1 MRGKSQL
8 LSVFVL
14 LQREK
19 NLPLSV
25 LRLLQSETVRLHSDK
40 AKH

>member
-1 MRGKSQL
+1 MQGKSQL
-8 LSVFVL
+8 LLVFVL

-25 LRLLQSETVRLHSDK
+25 LRLLHPETVRLHSDK
-40 AKH
+40 AKR

>member
-1 MRGKSQL
+1 MQGKSQL

-25 LRLLQSETVRLHSDK
+25 LRLLQSEIVRLH
-40 AKH
+40 